1 MTGFYLT
8 RIGHYNSVCI
18 LFFIDVFLP
27 AFFDIARYAYKKADE
42 NTLNIKQKYRLYP
55 NNRLWFKKT

>member
-18 LFFIDVFLP
+18 LFSIDVFLP

-42 NTLNIKQKYRLYP
+42 NTLNIKQKYRL
-55 NNRLWFKKT
+55 